1 MRNSDINSE
10 EIARL
15 AGVSRSTV
23 SRVINNYANVPPETR
38 EKVMKVIEQ
47 YHYVPNLSAQVLAGK
62 KTRTIGLFMIEAG
75 HVSSDMLTNMLLASV
90 IENASASGYYV
101 LTYIIRNTKDEN
113 STREIKE
120 IFYQRR
126 IDGAIFIGAANEEP
140 LVEELISEGYIVGVM
155 DQHLPGR
162 EESNRVIVNF
172 DNAHGMMLA
181 VGYLA
186 ELNHREIGIVNG
198 DMNRYSGTDK
208 YEGFLAAM
216 KHYGIP
222 VREKWVLTG
231 GFHEQNGYDAIHA
244 YLDAGGRLPTA
255 MIMAN
260 DSVAFGAIRALRE
273 RELSV
278 PENLSIVGF
287 DDHVLSARFQ
297 PALTTVKVDF
307 DGMMKRL
314 TQAVIRQI
322 EGDEDRAIDQASA
335 SRLVVRDSCKAV

>member
-1 MRNSDINSE
+1 MRSSEINSV

-23 SRVINNYANVPPETR
+23 SRVINNYPNVPPETR

-75 HVSSDMLTNMLLASV
+75 HVSSDMLSNMLLASI

-101 LTYIIRNTKDEN
+101 LTHIIRNTRDEGGVRGIKD
-113 STREIKE
+113 

-126 IDGAIFIGAANEEP
+126 IDGGMFIGAANEEP
-140 LVEELISEGYIVGVM
+140 LIEELVDEGFIVGVV

-162 EESNRVIVNF
+162 NEANRIVVNY
-172 DNAHGMMLA
+172 DNEYGMKLA

-186 ELNHREIGIVNG
+186 EMNHREIGIVNG
-198 DMNRYSGTDK
+198 DMARYSGPSK
-208 YEGFLAAM
+208 FEGFLAAM
-216 KHYGIP
+216 RHHGLEVQDRWILP
-222 VREKWVLTG
+222 G
-231 GFHEQNGYDAIHA
+231 GFHEEDGYRALRA
-244 YLDAGGRLPTA
+244 FLDTGERLPTA
-255 MIMAN
+255 MVMAN

-273 RELSV
+273 RGLSV
-278 PENLSIVGF
+278 PEHLSIVGF
-287 DDHVLSARFQ
+287 DDHALSARFQ

-307 DGMMKRL
+307 NGMMKQL
-314 TQAVIRQI
+314 TEAVIRRI
-322 EGDEDRAIDQASA
+322 EGAEDNDIEQAAS
-335 SRLVVRDSCKAV
+335 SRLIVRDSCRKL